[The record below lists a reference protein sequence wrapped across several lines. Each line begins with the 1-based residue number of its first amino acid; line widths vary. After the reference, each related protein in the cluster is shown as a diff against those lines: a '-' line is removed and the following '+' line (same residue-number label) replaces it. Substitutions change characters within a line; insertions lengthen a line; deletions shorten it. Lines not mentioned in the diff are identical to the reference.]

1 MLNPTFRAEFSEP
14 RSQAVHAFADMLE
27 ELSMSSNSESV
38 LAWLR
43 SALHEQMVERVQN
56 FARLTR
62 KRFESALRLA
72 GVLEV
77 QERGTH
83 QYAQT
88 QSRIG
93 AAIASMA
100 RDSGMRR
107 LQRRS
112 PPSTMALLP
121 LEMAQPFRA
130 V

>member
-1 MLNPTFRAEFSEP
+1 
-14 RSQAVHAFADMLE
+14 
-27 ELSMSSNSESV
+27 MSSNSESV

-83 QYAQT
+83 QYAQALPC
-88 QSRIG
+88 RLV
-93 AAIASMA
+93 
-100 RDSGMRR
+100 RR
-107 LQRRS
+107 L
-112 PPSTMALLP
+112 LP
-121 LEMAQPFRA
+121 WHAA
-130 V
+130 VA